1 MKNHNLAEQYTLFPI
16 DNELE
21 TPVDDVPSDGIELV
35 SFRELVP
42 EINDTGYLTH
52 AIFAYPAKFIP
63 QVVRYAITTYT
74 EEGDWIVD
82 PFAGSGTVGVEA
94 YLCKRNAVLLDLN
107 LLLNHIMPLKVYRG
121 REILSEGHLC
131 KLLDGMGTSQHRFMP
146 AWSNVAY
153 WYAPEIL
160 DVLSQYW
167 GFINNTDD
175 GIYST
180 IIKSALLK
188 VSKRFSY
195 TEDRTP
201 KLARSKRKLKAIE
214 ELLKENWREQ
224 LEEMT
229 HNLSLKT
236 LRDLNDFVIH
246 TQHHFK
252 HLGAVEFHGGVDS
265 PYDPVPRE
273 CDALIT
279 SPPYL
284 QAQEYIRSTKMDLF
298 WLGHTEEEIREL
310 SRLEIP
316 YRKADRLIQT
326 KTLDKIRKMLTR
338 DDLLKRLDSYFCHT
352 VNALENSMNR
362 LRPNAAACIF
372 VGNPRIDGIT
382 VELWRILAE
391 YFTERGFAFEKVYE
405 DRIKTRKLFGARKNK
420 NPDGM
425 KSEFLL
431 ILRKDF

>member
-16 DNELE
+16 DNEPE
-21 TPVDDVPSDGIELV
+21 TPVDDVPSDGIKLV

-74 EEGDWIVD
+74 KEGDWIVD

-107 LLLNHIMPLKVYRG
+107 PLLNHIMPLKVYRG

-131 KLLDGMGTSQHRFMP
+131 KLLDGMKGSQHRFMP

-160 DVLSQYW
+160 DVLSQSW
-167 GFINNTDD
+167 GFISNTAD

-201 KLARSKRKLKAIE
+201 KLAR
-214 ELLKENWREQ
+214 
-224 LEEMT
+224 
-229 HNLSLKT
+229 
-236 LRDLNDFVIH
+236 F
-246 TQHHFK
+246 
-252 HLGAVEFHGGVDS
+252 
-265 PYDPVPRE
+265 
-273 CDALIT
+273 
-279 SPPYL
+279 
-284 QAQEYIRSTKMDLF
+284 QAQAEGYRGTSQRELERTVRRD
-298 WLGHTEEEIREL
+298 GHTV
-310 SRLEIP
+310 SP
-316 YRKADRLIQT
+316 
-326 KTLDKIRKMLTR
+326 
-338 DDLLKRLDSYFCHT
+338 
-352 VNALENSMNR
+352 
-362 LRPNAAACIF
+362 
-372 VGNPRIDGIT
+372 
-382 VELWRILAE
+382 
-391 YFTERGFAFEKVYE
+391 
-405 DRIKTRKLFGARKNK
+405 
-420 NPDGM
+420 
-425 KSEFLL
+425 
-431 ILRKDF
+431 